1 MEQVPTWY
9 GGFQK
14 SPPRSWSSSQ
24 QEPGLGSAEGR
35 ELGGT
40 LSSRP
45 CQVAMAT
52 HRPSLA
58 GWAPKQAGGAPGPGE
73 AGTGRVP
80 PAHGTEPAFVG
91 GGGVGLRVC
100 TQSSPFSSASSPQQ
114 ANATVLVSLLCL
126 EMNPPPRPPAP
137 PQQLWCGAGWGQA
150 GWAGPAPVQAGVTTP
165 RGWVRRHGRPRRR
178 QPHHLLGV
186 TPGPSR
192 QLRAPHAVRTEPGP
206 R

>member
-1 MEQVPTWY
+1 MVEQVPTWY

-126 EMNPPPRPPAP
+126 EMNPPPAPRPHRSSCGVGLAGDRQAGQGRPPCRLVSP
-137 PQQLWCGAGWGQA
+137 HPVAGSADTGDP
-150 GWAGPAPVQAGVTTP
+150 GGGSPATS
-165 RGWVRRHGRPRRR
+165 WV
-178 QPHHLLGV
+178 
-186 TPGPSR
+186 
-192 QLRAPHAVRTEPGP
+192 
-206 R
+206 